1 MGVVHTLRSH
11 DQASFSH
18 YFCRR
23 SLLNTIVYGLTYGFS
38 QGIVFFGFVLTF
50 GFGAFQVV
58 QDRESVVYEEYSHI
72 LVALMAVIF
81 GAQGVGQASSF
92 APNYAKAKQSAN
104 RIYALLDREP
114 VIDGYSEDGLKPVRM
129 N

>member
-1 MGVVHTLRSH
+1 M
-11 DQASFSH
+11 
-18 YFCRR
+18 
-23 SLLNTIVYGLTYGFS
+23 
-38 QGIVFFGFVLTF
+38 FFGFVLTF